1 MRECLGG
8 KPIRIGKPRLPEPV
22 KGRKAGRALA
32 SWPVPSKSVHAG
44 TRKVVN
50 YACAG

>member
-1 MRECLGG
+1 MREYLGG
-8 KPIRIGKPRLPEPV
+8 KPICVGKPRLPEPV
-22 KGRKAGRALA
+22 KRRKAGRALA
-32 SWPVPSKSVHAG
+32 FWPVPSKSVHAG

>member
-8 KPIRIGKPRLPEPV
+8 KPIRIGKPRLPELV

-32 SWPVPSKSVHAG
+32 FWSVPSKSVHAG

>member
-8 KPIRIGKPRLPEPV
+8 KPRRKGNPRLPEPV
-22 KGRKAGRALA
+22 KRRKAGRALA
-32 SWPVPSKSVHAG
+32 FWPVPSKSVHAG

>member
-8 KPIRIGKPRLPEPV
+8 KPIRIGKPRLAEPV
-22 KGRKAGRALA
+22 KRRKPGRALT
-32 SWPVPSKSVHAG
+32 SWSVPSKSVHAG